1 MNLNINGKVGEKLKI
16 TANFDNNN
24 TFDFQNNLKLDYT
37 GFDEE
42 IVRKIEVG
50 NVSMPVKNSLLRG
63 AQSLFGLKTQ
73 FQFGRLNITGILS
86 RQQGKAESIKIDN
99 GFQGREFEIIGSNYD
114 RNRHYFLGHFFRD
127 NYERWLSSL
136 PLVTSGINVNRVEVY
151 ILNRTNNSESLRN
164 FAAFMDLGEG
174 RVILKQS
181 NSQIGTGNGG
191 PNDNSSNL
199 LFSNLTSNAGLR
211 DIDQV
216 DNLLSSQFIF
226 SKSLDY
232 EKVTSARKLDTDEYE
247 INKTLGYISLLRRL
261 QNDEVLAVS
270 YEYTYNGERFKVGEL
285 TEDYQNRDEIEVI
298 FLKLLRTSNINV

>member
-1 MNLNINGKVGEKLKI
+1 
-16 TANFDNNN
+16 
-24 TFDFQNNLKLDYT
+24 
-37 GFDEE
+37 
-42 IVRKIEVG
+42 
-50 NVSMPVKNSLLRG
+50 MPVKNSLLRG

-73 FQFGRLNITGILS
+73 FQFGRLSITGILS

-181 NSQIGTGNGG
+181 NSQIYLQLFFH
-191 PNDNSSNL
+191 PSSQ
-199 LFSNLTSNAGLR
+199 SSDSLTRLYL
-211 DIDQV
+211 QV
-216 DNLLSSQFIF
+216 DFQ
-226 SKSLDY
+226 
-232 EKVTSARKLDTDEYE
+232 E
-247 INKTLGYISLLRRL
+247 L
-261 QNDEVLAVS
+261 Q
-270 YEYTYNGERFKVGEL
+270 
-285 TEDYQNRDEIEVI
+285 
-298 FLKLLRTSNINV
+298 